1 MVLDGAM
8 HGAAFLAYVDKVQV
22 PTLKLGDIVVMDNLP
37 AHRSAAVC
45 EAIHRAGA
53 ELRFPP
59 PDSPDLN
66 PIEMAFS
73 KFKARLQGRSQAP
86 RRPHRHRTLGG
97 HRPRHRHLQPG
108 RVPKLLRRCRIR
120 PCRSGTCSRWPGASA
135 KGRLLRA
142 ADRLCPRAARMGA
155 AAGGRLGDV
164 TAPVGGRIA
173 PYAVHLV
180 IAGQMRLEYRPG
192 FGSASPRSQAI
203 STANPLFALT
213 RARRRCGRRWP
224 RSGASRAEPASR

>member
-73 KFKARLQGRSQAP
+73 KFKADLKR
-86 RRPHRHRTLGG
+86 
-97 HRPRHRHLQPG
+97 
-108 RVPKLLRRCRIR
+108 
-120 PCRSGTCSRWPGASA
+120 
-135 KGRLLRA
+135 
-142 ADRLCPRAARMGA
+142 RAARTVTELWEAIGHAIDIFSPAECQNYFA
-155 AAGGRLGDV
+155 AAGYDRVGAEHALGGRARARKAGFSVRQIASARRQRGWERQPEGGSV
-164 TAPVGGRIA
+164 TSPPNRGRIA

-180 IAGQMRLEYRPG
+180 IAGQMRLEPSPG
-192 FGSASPRSQAI
+192 FGSAAPRFQAI
-203 STANPLFALT
+203 STANSLFALT
-213 RARRRCGRRWP
+213 RPRRRCGRRWP
-224 RSGASRAEPASR
+224 RSGASREEPASR